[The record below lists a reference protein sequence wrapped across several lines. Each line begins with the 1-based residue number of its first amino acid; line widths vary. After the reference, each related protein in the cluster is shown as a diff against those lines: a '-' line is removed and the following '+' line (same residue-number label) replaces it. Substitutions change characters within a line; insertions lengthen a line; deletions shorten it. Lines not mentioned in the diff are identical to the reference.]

1 MITTPNPAENAR
13 RCRDDPVVTDLV
25 VRASTGDRQAWNAL
39 VERYAPLI
47 WSICRRHG
55 LGNPDAEDAGQN
67 VWLKLVGQL
76 GSVREPA
83 ALPGWLAT
91 TTRRECARILRAAPG
106 PRDAGYLLDAR
117 TVSDDHS
124 ETADQFLMEA
134 ERHAVLCQA
143 LAELPACDQKLIALL
158 ASDPPPT
165 YAEISVRLGIAV
177 GSIGPSRGRCLDKL
191 RRHPAVIALINAN
204 AVPHEMQR
212 EISREKGGGSGKFH
226 DGDQQ
231 IASGRRAAA
240 VP

>member
-1 MITTPNPAENAR
+1 MITTPNPAGNAR
-13 RCRDDPVVTDLV
+13 RCRNDPVVTDLM

-55 LGNPDAEDAGQN
+55 LGNADAEDAGQN

-106 PRDAGYLLDAR
+106 PRDAGYLLYAR
-117 TVSDDHS
+117 TVPDDHS

-177 GSIGPSRGRCLDKL
+177 GSVGPSRGRCLDKL
-191 RRHPAVIALINAN
+191 RRHPAIIALINAD
-204 AVPHEMQR
+204 AVPHEMQQ
-212 EISREKGGGSGKFH
+212 GN
-226 DGDQQ
+226 
-231 IASGRRAAA
+231 
-240 VP
+240 